1 MAELIID
8 TEKIIGNI
16 EKLNDFL
23 GGRGIEWSL
32 VVKVLS
38 GHKPTL
44 EKILSHPSI
53 KGVHSICDT
62 RLSNLHTIKDIS
74 PDIVTMYI
82 KPPAHDSVTTVVKNA
97 DISFN
102 SAYET
107 IEKLSEEAGKL
118 GKTHRVL
125 IMIEMGELREGI
137 LRENLV
143 EFYKKTFELP
153 NIHVNGI
160 GTNLGC
166 MYGVEPNYDKLIQLS
181 LYKELLECK
190 FGHEIALIS
199 GCSSITLPLVS
210 RGKIP
215 RLTNHFRIGEAA
227 FFGTSPLNN
236 KKFRNLSTTAFE
248 YRANIIELERKETR
262 PEGVIS
268 EASVGHT
275 AALGGDSDESYK
287 AILDFGLLDVDVDEI
302 EPINPNVKFIGTS
315 SDMTVYEV
323 GRGSGRAATRKKYK
337 VGGQIRFRP
346 SYMAVARLINTK
358 YVQKKVI

>member
-1 MAELIID
+1 MAQLIID
-8 TEKIIGNI
+8 TKKIIGNI
-16 EKLNDFL
+16 EKLNKFL
-23 GGRGIEWSL
+23 GEREIEWSL

-44 EKILSHPSI
+44 EKILTHPSI

-62 RLSNLHTIKDIS
+62 RLSNLHAIKDIS

-82 KPPAHDSVTTVVKNA
+82 KPPAHEYVPTVVKYA

-102 SAYET
+102 TAYET
-107 IEKLSEEAGKL
+107 IEKLNEEAGRL
-118 GKTHRVL
+118 GKQHRVL

-143 EFYKKTFELP
+143 DFYRKTFELP

-190 FGHEIALIS
+190 FDHEMELVS

-210 RGKIP
+210 KGKIP
-215 RLTNHFRIGEAA
+215 KLTNHFRIGEAA
-227 FFGTSPLNN
+227 FFGTSPLDN

-248 YRANIIELERKETR
+248 YRANIIELEKKETR

-275 AALGGDSDESYK
+275 AAIGNHSDESYK

-302 EPINPNVKFIGTS
+302 EPISPNVKFIGTS

-323 GRGSGRAATRKKYK
+323 KMDPSKKTARNPFR

>member
-1 MAELIID
+1 MAQLIID
-8 TEKIIGNI
+8 TKKIIGNI

-23 GGRGIEWSL
+23 SGRGIEWSL

-44 EKILSHPSI
+44 EKILKHPSI
-53 KGVHSICDT
+53 RGVHSICDT
-62 RLSNLHTIKDIS
+62 RLSNLHTIKNIR

-82 KPPAHDSVTTVVKNA
+82 KPPAHEYVPTVVKYA

-102 SAYET
+102 TAYET
-107 IEKLSEEAGKL
+107 IEKLNEEAGRL
-118 GKTHRVL
+118 GKKHRVL
-125 IMIEMGELREGI
+125 IMIEMGEREGI

-143 EFYKKTFELP
+143 DFYKKTFELP

-166 MYGVEPNYDKLIQLS
+166 MYGVEPNFDKLIQLS

-190 FGHEIALIS
+190 FDHEMELVS

-210 RGKIP
+210 QGKIP

-248 YRANIIELERKETR
+248 YRANIIELEKKETR

-275 AALGGDSDESYK
+275 AAIGNHSEESYK
-287 AILDFGLLDVDVDEI
+287 AILDFGLLDVDVNEI
-302 EPINPNVKFIGTS
+302 EPISPNVKFIGTS

-323 GRGSGRAATRKKYK
+323 KMDSGRKKHR